1 MLGTR
6 SGALGAGG
14 GWGFSF
20 FFFFFLFYLF
30 RQIKD
35 NSTIKMFLVH
45 YIEVC

>member
-6 SGALGAGG
+6 SGVRGAWG
-14 GWGFSF
+14 GWDLVYFSSSYF
-20 FFFFFLFYLF
+20 IYF

-45 YIEVC
+45 YIEVY